1 MLSDYE
7 KDLLENQDGPLEG
20 VNLFDSI
27 WSQEREL
34 AELFVKFCETH
45 RPAIYIDWK
54 NGLTERQKEH
64 YFVEMVAAL
73 EFGTRDMGETIDA
86 FLEWLEEPMQSRATQ
101 SLKEALET
109 EDEPLVRR
117 PKASAAIDDDHAESR
132 RLRRAIDGLLST
144 YIAGEPFK
152 ADQIKELTDAY
163 LALENPGL
171 KPRDHKAYLKDIK
184 KIAEAAEPKR
194 ADVYATVYSLH
205 FNFPHHAPL
214 LREFKRWISDP
225 NRKAQEIWNG
235 VESDWQERLLGL
247 HPEDRKDALAA
258 LRRALKDEKFSEKLE
273 SLTQKMLHTEA

>member
-20 VNLFDSI
+20 VNLFDSV

-34 AELFVKFCETH
+34 AERFVKFCEIH

-54 NGLTERQKEH
+54 SGLTDRQKEH
-64 YFVEMVAAL
+64 YFVEMVATL
-73 EFGTRDMGETIDA
+73 EFSARDMGETIDA
-86 FLEWLEEPMQSRATQ
+86 FLEWLEEPLQSEATQ
-101 SLKEALET
+101 SLKEALGT

-117 PKASAAIDDDHAESR
+117 PKASTAIDDDLAESR
-132 RLRRAIDGLLST
+132 RLRRAIESLLNA
-144 YIAGEPFK
+144 YMAGEPFQ
-152 ADQIKELTDAY
+152 ADQVKELTDAY
-163 LALENPGL
+163 LALTNPPL
-171 KPRDHKAYLKDIK
+171 KPRDHKAYLKDIN

-225 NRKAQEIWNG
+225 NRKAQEVWNG
-235 VESDWQERLLGL
+235 VESDWQEKLLTL
-247 HPEDRKDALAA
+247 HIEDRKDALAA
-258 LRRALKDEKFSEKLE
+258 LRGVLEDEKFSEKLE
-273 SLTQKMLHTEA
+273 SLSQKMLHTEA